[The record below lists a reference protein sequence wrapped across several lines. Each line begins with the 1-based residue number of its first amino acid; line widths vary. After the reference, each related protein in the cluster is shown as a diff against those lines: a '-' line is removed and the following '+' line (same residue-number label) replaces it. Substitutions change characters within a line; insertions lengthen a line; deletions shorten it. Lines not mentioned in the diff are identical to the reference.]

1 MWGWRGCVQGSE
13 SMSKYRNYLKNGH
26 IIIKKHLK
34 TKSNILFWDD
44 IEGAVLTVQ
53 GPYLNIEQS
62 NKNG

>member
-1 MWGWRGCVQGSE
+1 MKMGRKSE
-13 SMSKYRNYLKNGH
+13 RYP
-26 IIIKKHLK
+26 K
-34 TKSNILFWDD
+34 TKSNILCSDD